1 MLMPYTWM
9 PGKPNKKHK
18 THGNLMTPV
27 DNILPD
33 TTPLL
38 SKCNRPLQMSF
49 EDQLNIL
56 VYFHL
61 EEHRSGRHLLQ
72 VLKDEHFAR
81 QYVAPMNG
89 IEKSSF
95 FEDIGSR
102 GLEQMMEVF
111 GKLYGKAAKHLPKG
125 HAELGDLVLIDG
137 SLIDAVLSM
146 YWADYRKGSK
156 KAKVHI
162 GFDLNRGIPKKI
174 FLSDGKEAERPF
186 VEKILAPG
194 ETGVMDR
201 GYQSHKL
208 FDAWQADGK
217 HFICRIKAS
226 TEKTIVRANDVIAD
240 SIVFFDAIV
249 LLGTTGINQTE
260 KKIRL
265 VGYRVDAVDYWV
277 ATDRHDLTAE
287 QIAFAYKLRWNI
299 EIFFGWWKRH
309 LKVYHL
315 ISRSKYGLM
324 VQILAGLI
332 TYILLAI
339 YCHDQHHEKVSVKRL
354 REISINIRNEMNIAD
369 IVNQTGVWLY
379 QPPKQ
384 DQLYANL

>member
-1 MLMPYTWM
+1 MPYTWM
-9 PGKPNKKHK
+9 PGKPWKKHE
-18 THGNLMTPV
+18 THSDLMAPV
-27 DNILPD
+27 NNTLPD
-33 TTPLL
+33 ITPLL
-38 SKCNRPLQMSF
+38 SGCNRPLKMSF
-49 EDQLNIL
+49 KDQLNIL

-81 QYVAPMNG
+81 QNIAPADG

-102 GLEQMMEVF
+102 GLEQMIEMF
-111 GKLYGKAAKHLPKG
+111 GKLYVKAAKHLPKG
-125 HAELGDLVLIDG
+125 YAELGDLVLIDG
-137 SLIDAVLSM
+137 SLINAVLSM
-146 YWADYRKGSK
+146 YWADYRTGSK
-156 KAKVHI
+156 KAKVHV

-174 FLSDGKEAERPF
+174 FLSNGKEAERPF
-186 VEKILAPG
+186 VERILAPG

-208 FDAWQADGK
+208 FDTWQADGK

-226 TEKTIVRANDVIAD
+226 TEKTIVKTNDVQAD
-240 SIVFFDAIV
+240 SIVFFDAVV
-249 LLGTTGINQTE
+249 LLGTPGINQTE
-260 KKIRL
+260 RELRL
-265 VGYRVDAVDYWV
+265 VGYRVAGVDYWV
-277 ATDRHDLTAE
+277 ATDRYDLTAE

-315 ISRSKYGLM
+315 ISRSQYGLM
-324 VQILAGLI
+324 VQMLAGLI

-354 REISINIRNEMNIAD
+354 REISINIRNEMSFDD
-369 IVNQTGVWLY
+369 IVNETGVWYY
-379 QPPKQ
+379 QPPNM
-384 DQLYANL
+384 DQSYANP

>member
-1 MLMPYTWM
+1 MPR
-9 PGKPNKKHK
+9 KPKKKHK

-27 DNILPD
+27 NNILPD
-33 TTPLL
+33 ITPLL
-38 SKCNRPLQMSF
+38 SGCNRPLKMSF

-72 VLKDEHFAR
+72 VLKEDHFAR
-81 QYVAPMNG
+81 QYIAPVDG

-102 GLEQMMEVF
+102 GPEQMMEMF
-111 GKLYGKAAKHLPKG
+111 GKLYTKAAKHLPKG

-137 SLIDAVLSM
+137 SLIYAVLSM
-146 YWADYRKGSK
+146 YWADYRKDSK
-156 KAKVHI
+156 KATVHV

-174 FLSDGKEAERPF
+174 FLSNGKEAERPF
-186 VEKILAPG
+186 VERILAPG

-208 FDAWQADGK
+208 FDTWQADGK

-226 TEKTIVRANDVIAD
+226 TKKTVIRMNDFQPD
-240 SIVFFDAIV
+240 SIVFYDAVV
-249 LLGTTGINQTE
+249 LLGTQGINRTE
-260 KKIRL
+260 REVRL
-265 VGYRVDAVDYWV
+265 VGYRVAGVDYWV
-277 ATDRHDLTAE
+277 AADRHDLTAE

-315 ISRSKYGLM
+315 ISRSQYGLM

-354 REISINIRNEMNIAD
+354 REISINIRNEMSIED
-369 IVNQTGVWLY
+369 IVNETGVWYY
-379 QPPKQ
+379 QPLNQ
-384 DQLYANL
+384 DRSHANP